1 MFTHCYS
8 YILVLGPYFGCFG
21 SLLGPYFTKKNGS
34 LSQSLGVHISFGCS
48 VNGDCGLK
56 NVGLLRGTAPLMV
69 IFVQEK
75 LSKSLPSVVVRSRS
89 RNAGGRGDCLPK
101 RPVG

>member
-1 MFTHCYS
+1 MLRI
-8 YILVLGPYFGCFG
+8 ILSVD
-21 SLLGPYFTKKNGS
+21 SENNAS
-34 LSQSLGVHISFGCS
+34 S
-48 VNGDCGLK
+48 VNGECGIK
-56 NVGLLRGTAPLMV
+56 NVGLLRGSAPLMV

>member
-1 MFTHCYS
+1 M
-8 YILVLGPYFGCFG
+8 
-21 SLLGPYFTKKNGS
+21 GPYFTKKNGS

-48 VNGDCGLK
+48 VNGECGLK
-56 NVGLLRGTAPLMV
+56 NIGLLRGTAPLMV

>member
-1 MFTHCYS
+1 M
-8 YILVLGPYFGCFG
+8 
-21 SLLGPYFTKKNGS
+21 GPYFTKKWVLIGS